1 MATYKRG
8 FVRQTPDQVLLKA
21 IVIIII
27 SVFVIVAFA
36 WIYSALTTTRE
47 YTDYTA
53 IEDYSDIYNQLDSGV
68 LVPEYLVY
76 FYSDTCQSCEL
87 IKQDA
92 LKLVDKAQKA
102 GIPVYFVDT
111 ANATDTDGAKAAFLL
126 DIDESSLRTPT
137 IVSIVNG
144 EYADKFIGTD
154 EVLQILSDVID
165 EIYAPFN
172 E

>member
-8 FVRQTPDQVLLKA
+8 FHRQTPDQVLLKA
-21 IVIIII
+21 IVIIIL
-27 SVFVIVAFA
+27 SVFAIVAFA
-36 WIYSALTTTRE
+36 LIYDALTTTRE

-76 FYSDTCQSCEL
+76 FYSDTCTSCQSV
-87 IKQDA
+87 KQEA
-92 LKLVDKAQKA
+92 LKLVDKAEKA
-102 GIPVYFVDT
+102 GIPVYFVDI

-126 DIDESSLRTPT
+126 DIDESSLKTPM

-144 EYADKFIGTD
+144 EYVDKFIGTD
-154 EVLQILSDVID
+154 AVLQILTDTYQGD
-165 EIYAPFN
+165 YAPFN
-172 E
+172 